1 MRQWFVGLS
10 VLALGGSGCLEDVPL
25 VPSDDFQGT
34 PAAQRIS
41 VENDP
46 AALAGRVEYASESI
60 DVVPLSAMT
69 PQALGEDEVS
79 LTLVARVAPPTA
91 TGYDRDGEPMGEYQ
105 LQATSVEISGTT
117 AIVSYHQIGE
127 PHAAVVD
134 VFDVSDPSHP
144 VLRSSATF
152 AQMDLNAVTFAASGN
167 GSGQLYLAGS
177 TVDPEYPYGAL
188 VERMSLADYALSVD
202 ANHRFALRGD
212 VGTSVAMGDGAFF
225 ATSARD
231 GELVAYDGAGAA
243 RTGQVELADARWVA
257 VDGGRVVVVNGS
269 VLSVY
274 DSQLNAVG
282 NLTFDSGL
290 LPTSKSTVDLA
301 GGKAFIAAGTTGLQ
315 VISTQTGA
323 RVGGAAL
330 PQDTG
335 YDPSEV
341 ATNAVSA
348 DGRVVFT
355 ANGALGVHL
364 ALTDAAVESSSSEA
378 DIGLETLGALDLDGS
393 ANHVAY
399 DNGLLFVAEGTRG
412 LSIIRVTGLDLGGSV
427 TSSLAAGNTQTCA
440 IGESGQVRCWG
451 ANYRGQ
457 LGTGNTAHIGDNE
470 LPSQGADAM
479 AGAHKVV
486 AGAEHTCALD
496 DAGDVYCWGANY
508 YGQTGQYNPYSY
520 YYYYYD
526 NYQTTPRRV
535 QLPGK
540 AVDLAAGGYHT
551 CALLDTGD
559 VQCWGYNVYGQLGRG
574 YTSSY
579 YYDYYGYYRYD
590 QTWQPAA
597 VRLGARATSLAAG
610 VHHTCAVLESGK
622 ARCWGYGYY
631 GSLGTNDGGVVSDP
645 SRQADVQLDGSIVS
659 MAAGAYHTCALMD
672 TGSLRCF
679 GYNYQGQLGYG
690 HTSSVVYAANAGDV
704 PLPGEVVSV
713 SAGNVSHHTCA
724 VLSSGSLHCWGYNGY
739 GQTGQAVAYSQPS
752 AANGRV
758 DIGAVTEVATGGHH
772 TCARTAAD
780 GAARCWGAN
789 WYGQLGYGNTTTQS
803 QASAAGPISIW

>member
-1 MRQWFVGLS
+1 M
-10 VLALGGSGCLEDVPL
+10 LALGGSGCLEDVPL

-152 AQMDLNAVTFAASGN
+152 AQMDLNAVTFAASGD

-188 VERMSLADYALSVD
+188 VERMSLADYALSVE

-257 VDGGRVVVVNGS
+257 VDGGRVVVVNGGA
-269 VLSVY
+269 LSVY

-282 NLTFDSGL
+282 NLAFDSGL

-378 DIGLETLGALDLDGS
+378 DIGLETLGALDLEGS

-427 TSSLAAGNTQTCA
+427 TSSLASGYSHNCA
-440 IGESGQVRCWG
+440 IGEAGQVRCWG
-451 ANYRGQ
+451 GNYRGQ
-457 LGTGNTAHIGDNE
+457 LGIGSTNYIGDNE

-479 AGAHKVV
+479 TGAHKVA
-486 AGAEHTCALD
+486 AGVEHTCALD
-496 DAGDVYCWGANY
+496 EAGDVYCWGSNI
-508 YGQTGQYNPYSY
+508 YGQAGQYNPYSY
-520 YYYYYD
+520 YYYYYYYY
-526 NYQTTPRRV
+526 NQYVTRPTRV

-540 AVDLAAGGYHT
+540 AVDIAAGAHHT
-551 CALLDTGD
+551 CALLETGD
-559 VQCWGYNVYGQLGRG
+559 AQCWGYNYNGELGRG
-574 YTSSY
+574 YVSNSY
-579 YYDYYGYYRYD
+579 YNGYYYRYD
-590 QTWQPAA
+590 QTWQPAP
-597 VRLGARATSLAAG
+597 VRLGAKASSLAAG
-610 VHHTCAVLESGK
+610 AYHTCAVLESGK
-622 ARCWGYGYY
+622 ARCWGQGYH
-631 GSLGTNDGGVVSDP
+631 GQLGTSSTGSVSDP
-645 SRQADVQLDGSIVS
+645 SRGGDVQLAGTITSI
-659 MAAGAYHTCALMD
+659 AAGALHTCALMD

-690 HTSSVVYAANAGDV
+690 HTQSVVYASNAGDL
-704 PLPGEVVSV
+704 PLPGDVVSV
-713 SAGNVSHHTCA
+713 STGVHAHHTCA

-739 GQTGQAVAYSQPS
+739 GQTGQAVTYAQPS

-789 WYGQLGYGNTTTQS
+789 WYGQLGYGNTATQP
-803 QASAAGPISIW
+803 AAAAGPISIW